1 MHPLNVNSDS
11 SENLL
16 RSLGANPNPQALL
29 EHAEATFG
37 IKHPTLLDLYTEYEH
52 IVTLH
57 SYDDQNNFYDE
68 MESLGSRGYTPERIC
83 ECTDRA
89 DICRSTTYLITPIEA
104 ARLEQDPRVLSV
116 EPHPELLGHQV
127 RPLAAEFSANWNK
140 SGNETSLMKNWGLL
154 RVTNNTQISGW
165 GSNGTVN
172 QSATMYTTSE
182 GYNVDVVV
190 FDGNLLAGHPEYAV
204 NADGSGGTRC
214 VQYNWWSLNP
224 QVTGQPAGNYNYS
237 AGATGDNGHG
247 MHVAGIMAGNTQGWA
262 RGANIYQI
270 SPYGEQT
277 NGTSTPTLTQ
287 LVNYI
292 RYWHNHKAI
301 NPATGRR
308 NPTVVNMS
316 FGSFGNYF
324 PRNPSSGIIYSN
336 AFNYRGTTTS
346 IPGSAPAGQTSLQA
360 QYNGN
365 WTVANW
371 LNGGVQLYKDYA
383 DLYGVVLYFYTN
395 QDTAAE
401 QAIID
406 GSDEGIIWFAAAGNQ
421 WDEAGYLSNH
431 PNYNNYLNFAYATI
445 GSLVLYTPKYH
456 NRLPTPAAAFSG
468 TPGTGNY
475 KTIGVVGNIGSLTTQ
490 DLSITSSSGNKLTIW
505 APGENIMSSY
515 NTAGVADPRNAAYY
529 IAKLTGTSM
538 ASPQV
543 SGVAACLASQYP
555 NLTQAQ
561 ALTYLQTY
569 AQSGVIPDPNNPL
582 PGPTVT
588 YYNLREAPNLFLGYY
603 YDRPIS
609 GSVWPQERSWIRPN
623 SGAVYPRPTIQRR
636 PVAGVS

>member
-1 MHPLNVNSDS
+1 MAITNQAQEDLFK
-11 SENLL
+11 L
-16 RSLGANPNPQALL
+16 LGANPHPDALA
-29 EHAEATFG
+29 EHAEQVLGVTTPP
-37 IKHPTLLDLYTEYEH
+37 ILDLYDHYPH
-52 IVTLH
+52 VVTLN
-57 SYDDQNNFYDE
+57 SYDEQDNFYDE
-68 MESLGSRGYTPERIC
+68 MESRGTRGYCP
-83 ECTDRA
+83 DRVCQCV
-89 DICRSTTYLITPIEA
+89 DRMPIGRSTTYLISVIEA
-104 ARLEQDPRVLSV
+104 ARLEQDPRVLAV
-116 EPHPELLGHQV
+116 ELEPEFAGRKI
-127 RPLAAEFSANWNK
+127 RPMGYEYSTAWDK
-140 SGNETSLMKNWGLL
+140 SGSLTSDMKNWGLL
-154 RVTNNTQISGW
+154 RQWNRAQIAGW
-165 GSNGTVN
+165 GSDGTPN
-172 QSATMYTTSE
+172 QVGQIVTTST
-182 GYNVDVVV
+182 GKNVDVVV
-190 FDGNLLAGHPEYAV
+190 FDGNVLPDHPEYAV
-204 NADGSGGTRC
+204 NPDGSGGSR
-214 VQYNWWSLNP
+214 VNQLNWWAYNP
-224 QVTGQPAGNYNYS
+224 QVTGEPAGTYNYS
-237 AGATGDNGHG
+237 AGAAGNNGHG
-247 MHVAGIMAGNTQGWA
+247 MHVAGIMAGNTCGWA
-262 RGANIYQI
+262 RDSTIYNI

-277 NGTSTPTLTQ
+277 NGTSTPSLTQ

-292 RYWHNHKAI
+292 RYFHNNKPI
-301 NPATGRR
+301 NPKTGRK

-324 PRNPSSGIIYSN
+324 PRDPSSGIIYSN
-336 AFNYRGTTTS
+336 AFRYQGTTTT
-346 IPGSAPAGQTSLQA
+346 IPASAPAGQTSLQA

-371 LNGGVQLYKDYA
+371 LNGGVQLFKDYA

-421 WDEAGYLSNH
+421 YDEAGYLSNH

-445 GSLVLYTPKYH
+445 GSLVLYTQKYH

-475 KTIGVVGNIGSLTTQ
+475 KTIGVVGNISSLTTQ
-490 DLSITSSSGNKLTIW
+490 DLSITSSSGNKVTLW

-538 ASPQV
+538 ATPQV

-555 NLTQAQ
+555 NLTQSQ

-569 AQSGVIPDPNNPL
+569 AQSSVIPDPNTPL
-582 PGPTVT
+582 PGPTVS

-603 YDRPIS
+603 YDRPVT
-609 GSVWPQERSWIRPN
+609 GSVWPQERSWIRPS
-623 SGAVYPRPTIQRR
+623 SGAVYPRPTIQRT